1 MDEWV
6 DDDDDYKMSGGKGK
20 GGKAKLSNFVDQQK
34 VMDIVNLGMG
44 FTMQQIQNAILKT
57 DNGTAE
63 AVVNY
68 ILENPNAHEQPNY
81 VPSKVKNDE
90 PGGDDG
96 ISGIGDDNKEDDFD
110 ENTVKRNLEKKKQ
123 QKERRK
129 KMFALGPAPR
139 LTRTASDSAI
149 HKISGHSEALEAI
162 GLMFE
167 HNFFIIILQYI
178 LKQLLNSTQNC
189 MICGE
194 QLEYPGLKPT
204 ICLSPFCQFRL
215 LEIGLGG
222 GSDGGYG
229 FDVESSVESGQ
240 VTQTAMISFV
250 ILGLI
255 MTILSMMTLW
265 LVIGFIVNL
274 CQCDL
279 VSEIVASSGRA
290 ISV

>member
-1 MDEWV
+1 MGIWV
-6 DDDDDYKMSGGKGK
+6 DDEDDHKMSGGGP
-20 GGKAKLSNFVDQQK
+20 GGRSKDFVDQQK

-68 ILENPNAHEQPNY
+68 ILENPNAHNEPNY
-81 VPSKVKNDE
+81 VPSKVSGSDQ
-90 PGGDDG
+90 PGGGD
-96 ISGIGDDNKEDDFD
+96 ISGIGDGGNKGDEMD
-110 ENTVKRNLEKKKQ
+110 ENTIKRNLEKKKQ

-139 LTRTASDSAI
+139 LTRTSSDSII
-149 HKISGHSEALEAI
+149 HTITGHSEALEAI
-162 GLMFE
+162 SLMFD

-194 QLEYPGLKPT
+194 GLEYPGLKPT

-229 FDVESSVESGQ
+229 LGAE
-240 VTQTAMISFV
+240 
-250 ILGLI
+250 ILG
-255 MTILSMMTLW
+255 ILHLFD
-265 LVIGFIVNL
+265 I
-274 CQCDL
+274 
-279 VSEIVASSGRA
+279 EITWYKTD
-290 ISV
+290 ITWDI